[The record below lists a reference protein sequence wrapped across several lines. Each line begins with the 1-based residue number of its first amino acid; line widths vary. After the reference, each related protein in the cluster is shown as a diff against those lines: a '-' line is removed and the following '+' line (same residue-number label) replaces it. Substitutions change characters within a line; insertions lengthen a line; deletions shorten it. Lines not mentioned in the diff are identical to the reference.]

1 MAKGFYDDNEERLL
15 TDGTDTK
22 YEEDPRTEKD
32 PESEEYYELPLAI
45 KSRNRI
51 WSIISLAL
59 GVLSIILCPF
69 YYASLGLA
77 VVSLLASLIS
87 RRNLGFFDKC
97 SVMGLILGIVGFV
110 CGVFMLIAS
119 VIGVFAI

>member
-69 YYASLGLA
+69 YYVSLGLA

-119 VIGVFAI
+119 VIGLFAI